1 MKTVKKDNSTAPI
14 SVDQKTLISSL
25 VLDEAGWVQN
35 AWDFNPDD
43 DSRLQLPSAGNHAA
57 AACASVLPHTRILTQ
72 LLLTSNSSELKIPD
86 NTCNGDD
93 DLPCSFLQN
102 LVRVDGLKK
111 TLQKAL
117 EEVMNMQAKDD
128 ESCVKSNTQ
137 HPPYWKTQL
146 TLNSIQILL
155 PIMDSIISHPEKRN
169 GSLNL
174 MKVGSSKNQRRKKQ
188 ALLIYKQS
196 YDVCSIGELQM
207 FETEYSFIVQ
217 QHFPPDAANMRGDGA
232 WLHCFNNVHKKIIYN
247 PSHPSTETKDFI
259 LNNKALLRYGK
270 DFDNRILEHLFQ
282 KSPALDE
289 QDNVKQVYSK
299 LSETLKSSRIF
310 RNAKLSIYGSS
321 LTKLSVNGSDVDLSL
336 DMPHAPDKGRN
347 DEFKRA
353 TTKSSTKSYAYA
365 LKNLLESNRTGGVFL
380 DVQAIHWA
388 RIPVV
393 KGRYCYFPD
402 VVVNF
407 DVCFNNHIAVANS
420 QLIYEYTQL
429 HNDSKVRH
437 LIILIK
443 MWIKKHDIG
452 SAANGNLSSYSW
464 INLLIFYLQCI
475 GFVPNLQCKRLIE
488 QHTTSIHTGTAVTEV
503 TYNYSSN
510 HNMVNE
516 LDTCFLRASAVK
528 KAGIWK
534 TPTALENVSLF
545 GLMVSDID
553 LQYYA
558 FFVLARFRSTK
569 TIHSLLLFSTDLNQM
584 HHGFGISYS
593 TAFSIF
599 TLALSRNRQLLFLSD
614 TVDQSC

>member
-1 MKTVKKDNSTAPI
+1 MATQDNCTAPI

-25 VLDEAGWVQN
+25 VLDDEGWVQN
-35 AWDFNPDD
+35 AWDFNPVDN
-43 DSRLQLPSAGNHAA
+43 SRLQLPSAGSHAA
-57 AACASVLPHTRILTQ
+57 AACAFILPHTRILTQ
-72 LLLTSNSSELKIPD
+72 LLLTSNSSVHKIPD
-86 NTCNGDD
+86 NTSNGDD

-102 LVRVDGLKK
+102 MVRVDGLKK
-111 TLQKAL
+111 TLQRAL

-128 ESCVKSNTQ
+128 ESCV
-137 HPPYWKTQL
+137 PCWKTQL
-146 TLNSIQILL
+146 TLNSVQILL
-155 PIMDSIISHPEKRN
+155 PIMGSIINHPEKRN
-169 GSLNL
+169 GSFNL
-174 MKVGSSKNQRRKKQ
+174 MKAGSTKNQRRKKQ

-196 YDVCSIGELQM
+196 YDVCSIGELKM
-207 FETEYSFIVQ
+207 LETEYSFIVK

-232 WLHCFNNVHKKIIYN
+232 WLHCFNNVHKNIIYN
-247 PSHPSTETKDFI
+247 PSHSSTETKNFI

-270 DFDNRILEHLFQ
+270 DIDNRILEQLFH
-282 KSPALDE
+282 KLPAFDE

-299 LSETLKSSRIF
+299 LSEMLKSSRIF

-336 DMPHAPDKGRN
+336 DMPHTPNKGKN
-347 DEFKRA
+347 DEFKHA

-429 HNDSKVRH
+429 HNDSEVRH
-437 LIILIK
+437 LMILLK

-488 QHTTSIHTGTAVTEV
+488 QHTTSIHTRTAVAEV
-503 TYNYSSN
+503 TYTYSSN

-516 LDTCFLRASAVK
+516 LDTRFLRASAVK

-534 TPTALENVSLF
+534 APKELEKVSLF
-545 GLMVSDID
+545 GLMVSDMI
-553 LQYYA
+553 
-558 FFVLARFRSTK
+558 
-569 TIHSLLLFSTDLNQM
+569 
-584 HHGFGISYS
+584 YS
-593 TAFSIF
+593 IVHFC
-599 TLALSRNRQLLFLSD
+599 
-614 TVDQSC
+614 SCTF